1 MAVVSE
7 LIDVGLTLKQQG
19 KLKGAIE
26 HFRQLHATFPQNAR
40 IKFELAVCW
49 SAFDVP
55 EQALP
60 LYRELLALPKGK
72 SLPAKDLPRLHTWLG
87 ATLYA
92 LQEYEQAL
100 SILNEGLRLYPTYR
114 PLRVYRIFAL
124 QASEMPGSAL
134 NDALELMLESLAP
147 SRWDTFEDQIRQI
160 VAGMRATRDEAA
172 MNADANVVN
181 EANVANVAN
190 VADVV
195 NEANVANVANV
206 ANETPDE
213 PNAKNKHP
221 QTMAQPSDELQS
233 RPRKPDYAASALSA
247 DDEAA
252 AVISPGAQS
261 AEFIAQN
268 SITIDAAEP
277 VEEEIEL
284 NVQVVKKQGKMHKRK
299 RARGRRGQLGKQSV
313 RINISDAND
322 NSKATSEAA
331 SKAVSKDSAPAAA
344 SGKIKIPLDSD

>member
-147 SRWDTFEDQIRQI
+147 SRWDTFEDQIRQL

-181 EANVANVAN
+181 EADVAN
-190 VADVV
+190 
-195 NEANVANVANV
+195 EANV

-252 AVISPGAQS
+252 AVIRPGAQS
-261 AEFIAQN
+261 AESIAQNSGQN

-284 NVQVVKKQGKMHKRK
+284 NVQVVKKQGKMRKRK

-322 NSKATSEAA
+322 NSKATSSEATSEAA